1 MIWQNWNQADKTLL
15 LALAVFLLALCVHLQ
30 YPGRVVGEG
39 FLFCAEAAL
48 VGGIADWFAVTALF
62 RKPLGFPYHTAILPR
77 RRDSF
82 IRASEQMIKQEFF
95 SRRKIFHHLEKLH
108 LMPML
113 LGWLQQP
120 ETEAQVTRRLQ
131 HYARDLILRQDS
143 LKQAAFLAQQVR
155 QTLTQVQPVAFL
167 AALGRWLHESGR
179 DKELLAYSTQYLRPL
194 AASEEVHQGIQQMLE
209 DYGREQTQGGWA
221 QFFAG
226 LAEAAGAIDY
236 EEAATLMQR
245 QLLSLLDELGDE
257 DSEQQR
263 ELLDLF
269 YEKAGVLAAEPEFR
283 QLLRELKDSLLADV
297 PFEQVI
303 GETLTRVRQHF
314 AADQARAVD
323 PVAERLPQL
332 HSRLQKLLEQEYER
346 TLTLVQTDER
356 LRRMLEHFLYDV
368 IARSAL
374 HAQSLIGP
382 IVEHV
387 LGRLTDEQLNHLV
400 YDKVEPDL
408 LWIRMNGSI
417 VGALIGLLLFMVLH
431 FAQLY

>member
-1 MIWQNWNQADKTLL
+1 M
-15 LALAVFLLALCVHLQ
+15 
-30 YPGRVVGEG
+30 GEG

-323 PVAERLPQL
+323 PVAEHLPQL

>member
-1 MIWQNWNQADKTLL
+1 M
-15 LALAVFLLALCVHLQ
+15 
-30 YPGRVVGEG
+30 
-39 FLFCAEAAL
+39 
-48 VGGIADWFAVTALF
+48 
-62 RKPLGFPYHTAILPR
+62 
-77 RRDSF
+77 
-82 IRASEQMIKQEFF
+82 
-95 SRRKIFHHLEKLH
+95 
-108 LMPML
+108 
-113 LGWLQQP
+113 
-120 ETEAQVTRRLQ
+120 
-131 HYARDLILRQDS
+131 
-143 LKQAAFLAQQVR
+143 
-155 QTLTQVQPVAFL
+155 AFL

-323 PVAERLPQL
+323 PVAEHLPQL

>member
-236 EEAATLMQR
+236 
-245 QLLSLLDELGDE
+245 
-257 DSEQQR
+257 
-263 ELLDLF
+263 
-269 YEKAGVLAAEPEFR
+269 
-283 QLLRELKDSLLADV
+283 
-297 PFEQVI
+297 VI
-303 GETLTRVRQHF
+303 PG
-314 AADQARAVD
+314 
-323 PVAERLPQL
+323 
-332 HSRLQKLLEQEYER
+332 
-346 TLTLVQTDER
+346 
-356 LRRMLEHFLYDV
+356 
-368 IARSAL
+368 
-374 HAQSLIGP
+374 LI
-382 IVEHV
+382 
-387 LGRLTDEQLNHLV
+387 
-400 YDKVEPDL
+400 
-408 LWIRMNGSI
+408 
-417 VGALIGLLLFMVLH
+417 
-431 FAQLY
+431 